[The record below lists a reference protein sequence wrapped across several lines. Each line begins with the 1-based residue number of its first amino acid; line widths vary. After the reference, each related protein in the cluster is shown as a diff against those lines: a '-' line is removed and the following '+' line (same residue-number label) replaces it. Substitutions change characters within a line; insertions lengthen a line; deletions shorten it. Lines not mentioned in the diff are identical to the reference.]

1 MKKFKNIFCSVNSK
15 INREKF
21 VMEFKELFNNDIYLL
36 NALRYFLLKL
46 NICDTLLNP
55 LPEKEF
61 TWFIAF

>member
-1 MKKFKNIFCSVNSK
+1 
-15 INREKF
+15 
-21 VMEFKELFNNDIYLL
+21 MEFKELFNNDIYLL